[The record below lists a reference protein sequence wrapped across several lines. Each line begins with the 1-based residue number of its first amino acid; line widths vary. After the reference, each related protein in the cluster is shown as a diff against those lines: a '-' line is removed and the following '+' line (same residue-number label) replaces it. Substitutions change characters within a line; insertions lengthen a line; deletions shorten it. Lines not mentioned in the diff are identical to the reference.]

1 MYAYQKAVLEM
12 LEETF
17 REEGEAIDA
26 TVDMLVAA
34 TLDKRAIYIFG
45 ASHAGILA
53 EEMFY
58 RAGGLMTINP
68 IFGADIMLN
77 RTPISATSRMEQLEG
92 YGTVLAKTVD
102 FHAKDVLIAHSVS
115 GRNAVAI
122 DLVLAAKDK
131 GVQIVVITNLAYSRN
146 VTSRHSSGKRL
157 FELADIVIDN
167 HGVIGDAVC
176 ELPGIAQ
183 KVGPTSTVVGAAIVN
198 TIVVEV
204 CKRLIASG
212 MQYPPIYYSANMDG
226 GQMRNQAL
234 AEQFKDVIR
243 YRF

>member
-1 MYAYQKAVLEM
+1 MYAYQQAVLDM
-12 LEETF
+12 LERAFKAEQA
-17 REEGEAIDA
+17 AIDA
-26 TVDMLVAA
+26 AITMLASA
-34 TLDKRAIYIFG
+34 ILDKRAIYIFG

-53 EEMFY
+53 EEMYY
-58 RAGGLMTINP
+58 RAGGLMVINP
-68 IFGADIMLN
+68 IFGEEIMLN
-77 RTPISATSRMEQLEG
+77 RSPISATSRMEQLEG
-92 YGTVLAKTVD
+92 YGTVLAGTVD
-102 FHAKDVLIAHSVS
+102 FREGDVLIAHSVS

-131 GVQIVVITNLAYSRN
+131 GVHIIVITNLAYSQS

-183 KVGPTSTVVGAAIVN
+183 KVGPTSTVIGAAIMN

-226 GQMRNQAL
+226 GQARNAAL
-234 AEQFKDVIR
+234 IAQYRDVIR

>member
-1 MYAYQKAVLEM
+1 MYAYQQAVLEM
-12 LEETF
+12 LERAF
-17 REEGEAIDA
+17 KEEQAAIDA
-26 TVDMLVAA
+26 AITTL
-34 TLDKRAIYIFG
+34 TNTILDKRAIYIFG

-53 EEMFY
+53 EEMYY
-58 RAGGLMTINP
+58 RAGGLMVINP
-68 IFGADIMLN
+68 IFGEEIMLN
-77 RTPISATSRMEQLEG
+77 RSPISATSRMEQLEG
-92 YGTVLAKTVD
+92 YGTILAGTVD
-102 FHAKDVLIAHSVS
+102 FREGDVLIAHSVS

-122 DLVLAAKDK
+122 DLVLAAKEK
-131 GVQIVVITNLAYSRN
+131 GVHIIAITNLAYSQS

-183 KVGPTSTVVGAAIVN
+183 KAGPTSTVVGAAIMN

-204 CKRLIASG
+204 CKRLIAAG

-226 GQMRNQAL
+226 GQARNQTL
-234 AEQFKDVIR
+234 IEQYRDVIR

>member
-12 LEETF
+12 LEQAF
-17 REEGEAIDA
+17 REEQAAIDA
-26 TVDMLVAA
+26 TIAA
-34 TLDKRAIYIFG
+34 LADAILDKRAIYIFG

-53 EEMFY
+53 EEMYY
-58 RAGGLMTINP
+58 RAGGLMVINP
-68 IFGADIMLN
+68 IFGEEIMLN

-92 YGTVLAKTVD
+92 YGTILAGTVD
-102 FHAKDVLIAHSVS
+102 FRAGDVLIAHSVS

-122 DLVLAAKDK
+122 DLVLAAKAR
-131 GVQIVVITNLAYSRN
+131 GAQIIAITNLAYSQS

-176 ELPGIAQ
+176 ELPGISQ
-183 KVGPTSTVVGAAIVN
+183 KVGPTSTVVGAAIMN

-212 MQYPPIYYSANMDG
+212 MEYPPIYYSANMDG
-226 GQMRNQAL
+226 GQARNQAL
-234 AEQFKDVIR
+234 IEQYQDVIR

>member
-1 MYAYQKAVLEM
+1 MYAYQQAVLDM
-12 LEETF
+12 LERAFKAEQT
-17 REEGEAIDA
+17 AIDA
-26 TVDMLVAA
+26 TIAMLASA
-34 TLDKRAIYIFG
+34 ILDKRAIYIFG

-53 EEMFY
+53 EEMYY
-58 RAGGLMTINP
+58 RAGGLMVINP
-68 IFGADIMLN
+68 IFGEEIMLN
-77 RTPISATSRMEQLEG
+77 RSPISATSRMEQLEG
-92 YGTVLAKTVD
+92 YGTVLAGTVD
-102 FHAKDVLIAHSVS
+102 FREGDVLIAHSVS

-122 DLVLAAKDK
+122 DLILAAKDK
-131 GVQIVVITNLAYSRN
+131 GVHIIAITNLAYSQS

-183 KVGPTSTVVGAAIVN
+183 KVGPTSTVIGAAIMN

-226 GQMRNQAL
+226 GQARNAAL
-234 AEQFKDVIR
+234 IAQYRDVIR